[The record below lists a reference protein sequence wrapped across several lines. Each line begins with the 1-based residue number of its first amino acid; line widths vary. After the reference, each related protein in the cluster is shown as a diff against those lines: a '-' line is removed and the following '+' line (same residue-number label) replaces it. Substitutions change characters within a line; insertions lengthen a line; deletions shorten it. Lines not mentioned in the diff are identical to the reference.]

1 MSKSLKTIQVIAK
14 IGRILSLIV
23 FVCTIIGMAGAIIG
37 ILTLALGVGDI
48 TIGDLTL
55 KSIIENEAGLSM
67 GTLYTTLACS
77 VLLCAGE
84 GVIAKFAEIYFK
96 REEAA
101 GTPFTL
107 DGAKELFRLG
117 IISIAV
123 SLGTYLL
130 ACICQGVMR
139 EFLNDAVSTDFSSST
154 SVGLGVAMMLVSV
167 ILKCAT
173 ETIADKNNALK
184 ERENGSDA
192 SGK

>member
-173 ETIADKNNALK
+173 ETISDKNNALK

>member
-1 MSKSLKTIQVIAK
+1 MSKSLKTIQVIVR

-23 FVCTIIGMAGAIIG
+23 FVASIIGIAGAIVG

-77 VLLCAGE
+77 ALLCAGE

-101 GTPFTL
+101 GTPFTFE
-107 DGAKELFRLG
+107 GAKELFRLG

-123 SLGTYLL
+123 SFGAFLL
-130 ACICQGVMR
+130 ACICQGIMVVI
-139 EFLNDAVSTDFSSST
+139 FKDAVSTDFSSST
-154 SVGLGVAMMLVSV
+154 SIGLGVAMMIVSV

-173 ETIADKNNALK
+173 ENIADKDRAL
-184 ERENGSDA
+184 EEYENGSDT
-192 SGK
+192 SDK

>member
-184 ERENGSDA
+184 ERGNGSDA

>member
-184 ERENGSDA
+184 ERENGSEA

>member
-77 VLLCAGE
+77 VLLCASE